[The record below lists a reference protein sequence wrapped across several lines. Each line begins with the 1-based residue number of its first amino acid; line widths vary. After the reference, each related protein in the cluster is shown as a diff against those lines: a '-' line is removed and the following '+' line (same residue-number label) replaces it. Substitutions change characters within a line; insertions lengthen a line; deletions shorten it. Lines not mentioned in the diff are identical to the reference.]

1 MAVFQILKSFFLHF
15 SEKTKQCAL
24 CFRVLV
30 HEITRTQK
38 YSFHMV
44 WGSKIYYTP
53 AKQINY
59 TWKKQQYKQPL
70 VFSQVCFSLYQHL
83 PFLLWFPFQLIR
95 IERIHTQDINLPW
108 NRKKYRSSHTNPL
121 HSQLSE
127 ILTFEA
133 NIFHFLSKPLQC
145 KLFYHFPHLPGRD
158 LSKLVGNSNTKHW
171 PLWYDVSN
179 TDFTL
184 KIFWEFEAAGRL
196 MGFSAA

>member
-59 TWKKQQYKQPL
+59 TWKKQQYNLWCFLKY
-70 VFSQVCFSLYQHL
+70 VFPYTNIYLFFYDFHFSWSELRGYIPKTSISL
-83 PFLLWFPFQLIR
+83 E
-95 IERIHTQDINLPW
+95 IEKNTEVL
-108 NRKKYRSSHTNPL
+108 
-121 HSQLSE
+121 
-127 ILTFEA
+127 ILTLFVLS
-133 NIFHFLSKPLQC
+133 FLK
-145 KLFYHFPHLPGRD
+145 Y
-158 LSKLVGNSNTKHW
+158 W
-171 PLWYDVSN
+171 PLRLTFS
-179 TDFTL
+179 
-184 KIFWEFEAAGRL
+184 IFLASL
-196 MGFSAA
+196 FSVNYSIIFLTSQEETFQNW